1 MARKIISSAAAI
13 YVALFFVQSVLGYP
27 IDGYPQTGIR
37 RLERLRLIAARQL
50 TGPMPVDGALKSI
63 TDIKLNLTGPAGEA
77 LNSLPP
83 IDKKLQERI
92 DALFLNRDAGY
103 SLALLDITPGR
114 PARLSLRQAD
124 RQFSPG
130 SVGKLAI
137 AAGLF
142 RELKTLYPNDLDRRQ
157 ELLRSRMV
165 IADRWIHKDHHDIPV
180 YDPDTRTFASRPVR
194 DGDTFSLYE
203 WADHMLSA
211 SANAAASIVWKEV
224 ILMRAFGPGYP
235 PTREQE
241 QRFFEKTAP
250 AALRDLAVSTV
261 NDPLRAIG
269 IQPKDWFLGSFF
281 TSAGKK
287 IVPGGGESVGTPL
300 GLLRFLVAM
309 EQGYIVDEW
318 SSLEIKRLI
327 YMTTKRIRFASSP
340 ALNNAAVYF
349 KSGSLYRCKPE
360 PGFTCGKYR
369 GNVDNYMNSV
379 AIIEQPDGRIYLVAL
394 MSNVLHKNSAAD
406 HQSLA
411 TFIDRILLP

>member
-1 MARKIISSAAAI
+1 MTRKFLSALTAGCATL
-13 YVALFFVQSVLGYP
+13 LFVHTVFSYP

-50 TGPMPVDGALKSI
+50 PGPMPVPGALKPVS
-63 TDIKLNLTGPAGEA
+63 DVKLNLTGPAGDA
-77 LNSLPP
+77 LNQLPP
-83 IDKKLQERI
+83 VDQALQERI
-92 DALFLNRDAGY
+92 DALFPNRDASY

-114 PARLSLRQAD
+114 PARLALRQAD
-124 RQFSPG
+124 RKFSPG

-142 RELKTLYPNDLDRRQ
+142 SELKARYPDDPGRRQ
-157 ELLRSRMV
+157 ELLRTRMV
-165 IADRWIHKDHHDIPV
+165 VADHWIHKDHHNVPV
-180 YDPDTRTFASRPVR
+180 YEPDNRTFTSRPVQ

-224 ILMRAFGPGYP
+224 ILMRAFGPEYP

-241 QRFFEKTAP
+241 QRFFEKTP
-250 AALRDLAVSTV
+250 RNVLRDLAVSTV
-261 NDPLRAIG
+261 NDPLRTMG

-281 TSAGKK
+281 TATGQK
-287 IVPGGGESVGTPL
+287 IVPGGGESLGTPM
-300 GLLRFLVAM
+300 GLLQFLVAM
-309 EQGYIVDEW
+309 ERGNIVDEW
-318 SSLEIKRLI
+318 SSLEIKRLM
-327 YMTTKRIRFASSP
+327 YMTAKRIRFASSP

-360 PGFTCGKYR
+360 PGFTCGKYL

-379 AIIEQPDGRIYLVAL
+379 AVIEQPDGRIYLVAL
-394 MSNVLHKNSAAD
+394 MSNVLRKNSAAD

-411 TFIDRILLP
+411 TFIDRILIP